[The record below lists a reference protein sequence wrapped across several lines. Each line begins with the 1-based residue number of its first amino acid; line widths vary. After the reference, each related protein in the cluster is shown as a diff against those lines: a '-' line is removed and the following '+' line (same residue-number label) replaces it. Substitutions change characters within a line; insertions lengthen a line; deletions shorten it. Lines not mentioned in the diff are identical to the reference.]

1 MKYLVF
7 FLLYPLIS
15 RAQYVTES
23 PYFRNSNNSDLV
35 VEKVQFNPLYTSL
48 TLKYTYKR
56 KGNTNVLG
64 AILGLNPEKT
74 AVCIRDRSFLVD
86 TLSGKK
92 YELMRATNIPY
103 CSSGRTYLGSN
114 QSLVF
119 DLYFERLE
127 PGVEVFDFK
136 EGAFFDTTLINKHT
150 WSILGIEAANPE
162 LGKKSKITSKTRKS
176 ESIKIDEID
185 RPNVFHFVET
195 KAIMTPES
203 EQYFK
208 VYLAQ
213 NMSKLSAAKVIKIE
227 GHSDKIG
234 DFEKNRKLSI
244 ERAVLVKEL
253 LVKEKIDPEKIEI
266 KGYSHLKILSLKRDE
281 TSKLRNRRAEI
292 KII

>member
-1 MKYLVF
+1 MRYLAF
-7 FLLYPLIS
+7 FLLYPLMS
-15 RAQYVTES
+15 QAQYVTDF
-23 PYFRNSNNSDLV
+23 PYFQNSNNPDLIIQ
-35 VEKVQFNPLYTSL
+35 KVQHNTLNTTL
-48 TLKYTYKR
+48 TFKFTYKK

-64 AILGLNPEKT
+64 SILGLNPEKV

-103 CSSGRTYLGSN
+103 CSSGRTYLVSN

-176 ESIKIDEID
+176 ESIRINEID
-185 RPNVFHFVET
+185 SGNVFHFVET

-203 EQYFK
+203 EQLFK
-208 VYLAQ
+208 VYLTQ
-213 NMSKLSAAKVIKIE
+213 NMARLSVAKVIRIE

-234 DFEKNRKLSI
+234 DFEKNRKLSM
-244 ERAVLVKEL
+244 ERAAFVKEL
-253 LVKEKIDPEKIEI
+253 LVQEKIDAEKIEI

-281 TSKLRNRRAEI
+281 TSKLRNRRVEI
-292 KII
+292 III